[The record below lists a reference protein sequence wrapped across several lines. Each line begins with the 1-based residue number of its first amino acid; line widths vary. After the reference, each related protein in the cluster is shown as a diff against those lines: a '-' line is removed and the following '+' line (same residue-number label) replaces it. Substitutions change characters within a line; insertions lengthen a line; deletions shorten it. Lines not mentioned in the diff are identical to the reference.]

1 MKADLTQV
9 QLALSANPDLLCL
22 VGMLSPPRHGVG
34 LLFTMI
40 EWRYFRPRTRR
51 NRDFEMLLT
60 EFNGVVFASCIVKRS
75 MIPPGAL
82 EAMLAEAQLKMDNQK
97 LLVLGGPD
105 SGAFPLSGENVYHLT
120 FVPGHPAYG
129 KHDAAAMSRE
139 EKERIAEEEGKPEP
153 ADLPP
158 EPPCLP
164 TGRRY
169 MSVEEML
176 RGEGITVDLQGS

>member
-9 QLALSANPDLLCL
+9 QQALRANPDLLCL
-22 VGMLSPPRHGVG
+22 IGMASPPRPGVT

-60 EFNGVVFASCIVKRS
+60 EFNGVVFAACIVKRS

-82 EAMLAEAQLKMDNQK
+82 EAMLAEALLEMDNQQ
-97 LLVLGGPD
+97 LHVLGGAN

-120 FVPGHPAYG
+120 FVSGHPAYG
-129 KHDAAAMSRE
+129 KHDADAMDRE
-139 EKERIAEEEGKPEP
+139 EKEKVAEEEGKPEP
-153 ADLPP
+153 DDLPT

-169 MSVEEML
+169 TSVEQML
-176 RGEGITVDLQGS
+176 RGEGITIDLQ